1 MKTKIRKQLP
11 WQSAPNLPETRRRRP
26 SKRHMKTASHY
37 YPFLHHVCRPVG
49 YTQPGRRQNHSG
61 PIPNSPTV
69 IPGSHVLVI
78 NIILTLRDALHSW
91 AVKQCSLYVRGCEH
105 SVAHEN
111 SPTPETRPLSKDA
124 RLVPSGPNS
133 MTRISLQLHHWKFE
147 A

>member
-26 SKRHMKTASHY
+26 SKLHMKTASHY

-49 YTQPGRRQNHSG
+49 YTQRGRRQNHSG

-78 NIILTLRDALHSW
+78 NIILTDS
-91 AVKQCSLYVRGCEH
+91 VMLYILG
-105 SVAHEN
+105 
-111 SPTPETRPLSKDA
+111 L
-124 RLVPSGPNS
+124 
-133 MTRISLQLHHWKFE
+133 
-147 A
+147 